1 MAAGVQVLGEVPQ
14 ECAEALSS
22 PALDFIAS
30 LAREFEPTRRA
41 LLEAR
46 ARRQTAID
54 AGETPDFLPETKD
67 IREGDWRVPPA
78 PPDLT
83 NRRVEI
89 TGPTSNR
96 TMVINALNSG
106 ANVYMSDFED
116 SHSPTWRQTL
126 NGQINIRDAVSG
138 TISDEAPDGRKY
150 RLNEQTATLCI
161 RPRGLHLPE
170 RHVLVDGQPIAGSF
184 FDFGLTLF
192 HNAHKQLARGS
203 GPYFYLPKLQSHREA
218 RMWNDVF
225 VFSEDALDLPKNVI
239 SPTVLIEHILAS
251 FEMDEI
257 LHAFRDRPCGL
268 NLGRWDYIFSYIK
281 TFSQDS
287 QAIFPDR
294 AQVTMATDFLTAAA
308 ELLVQTCHKRGA
320 HALGGMSAFIP
331 RRDDPEAN
339 EMALTQVRTDKER
352 EASQGF
358 DGAWVA
364 HPGLV
369 GPVLD
374 VFQNAFQGDN
384 QLSRIPEVR
393 ITAGDLLQVP
403 GGGITEAGIRNNI
416 SVTLQYMDAWI
427 RGNGAVAINGLM
439 EDAATAEIARSQLWQ
454 WLRSGSHLADGRQFT
469 ETLYN
474 QFRMEEVGKL
484 LSASDGRTPGSLD
497 RAVELLDHVVTS
509 PSFIEFLTL
518 PGYRCLD

>member
-14 ECAEALSS
+14 ECAEVLSS

-30 LAREFEPTRRA
+30 LAREFEPTRRS
-41 LLEAR
+41 LLEVR

-96 TMVINALNSG
+96 RMVINALNSG

-116 SHSPTWRQTL
+116 SHSPTWCQTL
-126 NGQINIRDAVSG
+126 NGQVNIRDAVSG
-138 TISDEAPDGRKY
+138 TISDEAPDGRQY

-192 HNAHKQLARGS
+192 HNAHRQLERGS

-225 VFSEDALDLPKNVI
+225 VFSENALGLPSNVI

-268 NLGRWDYIFSYIK
+268 NLGK
-281 TFSQDS
+281 
-287 QAIFPDR
+287 
-294 AQVTMATDFLTAAA
+294 M
-308 ELLVQTCHKRGA
+308 
-320 HALGGMSAFIP
+320 
-331 RRDDPEAN
+331 
-339 EMALTQVRTDKER
+339 
-352 EASQGF
+352 
-358 DGAWVA
+358 
-364 HPGLV
+364 GLHI
-369 GPVLD
+369 
-374 VFQNAFQGDN
+374 
-384 QLSRIPEVR
+384 QL
-393 ITAGDLLQVP
+393 
-403 GGGITEAGIRNNI
+403 
-416 SVTLQYMDAWI
+416 
-427 RGNGAVAINGLM
+427 
-439 EDAATAEIARSQLWQ
+439 
-454 WLRSGSHLADGRQFT
+454 H
-469 ETLYN
+469 
-474 QFRMEEVGKL
+474 
-484 LSASDGRTPGSLD
+484 
-497 RAVELLDHVVTS
+497 
-509 PSFIEFLTL
+509 
-518 PGYRCLD
+518 